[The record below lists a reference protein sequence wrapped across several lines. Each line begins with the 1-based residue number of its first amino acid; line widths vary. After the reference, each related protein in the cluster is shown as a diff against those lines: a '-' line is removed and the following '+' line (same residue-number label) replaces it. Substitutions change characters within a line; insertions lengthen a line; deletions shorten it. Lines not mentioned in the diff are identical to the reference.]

1 MLGTTSPFAVYHSI
15 LEPWTRLA
23 IKSPDV
29 VNLRLASMPWLLLT
43 NPVQAAHEIEQMLT
57 EKHDALTETLFA
69 VSQTPMQL
77 WSDLMNACWS
87 ANPQR
92 AFNNAVIHSS
102 QRVAHPSNKRVKA
115 NRQRLGN
122 LH

>member
-1 MLGTTSPFAVYHSI
+1 MLGTTSPFAVYQSI

-23 IKSPDV
+23 MKSPDV
-29 VNLRLASMPWLLLT
+29 VNLRLVSMPWLWLT
-43 NPVQAAHEIEQMLT
+43 DPVQAAREMEHMFT

-77 WSDLMNACWS
+77 WFDMMNACWS
-87 ANPQR
+87 ANPHL
-92 AFNNAVIHSS
+92 AFNNAVIDSS
-102 QRVAHPSNKRVKA
+102 RRVAHPSNKRVKA
-115 NRQRLGN
+115 NRKRLGN